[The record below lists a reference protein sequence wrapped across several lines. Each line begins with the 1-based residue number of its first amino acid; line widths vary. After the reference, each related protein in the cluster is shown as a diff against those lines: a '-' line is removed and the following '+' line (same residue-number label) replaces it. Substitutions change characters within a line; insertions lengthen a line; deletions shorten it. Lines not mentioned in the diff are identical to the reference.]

1 MMRDLLL
8 LLADSQFHSGE
19 ELGEALGVTRAA
31 IWKKLKKL
39 ELLGI
44 SLHSV
49 KGRGYRLPH
58 KIELLDQAL
67 LDSAGMNVP
76 IKISFETKSTN
87 DDVKRMIT
95 SGASLPLAVATEIQN
110 QGKGR
115 RGRQWQGGVAK
126 NIMMSFGWRF
136 ENGISVVEGLSLA
149 VGAAVARVLK
159 RNGVESVG
167 LKWPNDVQVDSK
179 KICGVLLEMVAD
191 QDICDVIIGVGLNI
205 SMSEQD
211 MLDVDQP
218 WTDVMQQSSIEV
230 SRNQILAELV
240 CELEQVCKTFDQG
253 DGLAAYLTEWM
264 QQDVLKNQPV
274 TVISGSRE
282 ELGIA
287 RGIDVKGALLFE
299 QDGVVKALYGG
310 EVSVRKQ

>member
-1 MMRDLLL
+1 MRDLLL

-39 ELLGI
+39 ETLGI
-44 SLHSV
+44 KLHSV

-58 KIELLDQAL
+58 EIELLDQAK
-67 LDSAGMNVP
+67 LDGMGLDVP
-76 IKISFETKSTN
+76 IKVCFETKSTN
-87 DDVKRMIT
+87 DDVKKHIA
-95 SGASLPLAVATEIQN
+95 SGAELPVAVATEIQN

-149 VGAAVARVLK
+149 VGAVVARVLK
-159 RNGVESVG
+159 THGVESVG
-167 LKWPNDVQVDSK
+167 LKWPNDVQVEGQ
-179 KICGVLLEMVAD
+179 KICGILLEMVAD
-191 QDICDVIIGVGLNI
+191 QDKCDVIIGVGLNV
-205 SMSEQD
+205 SMTEQD
-211 MLDVDQP
+211 MMEVEQP
-218 WTDVMQQSSIEV
+218 WTDVVQQTSHQV
-230 SRNQILAELV
+230 SRNQILADLV
-240 CELEQVCKTFDQG
+240 SELEVVCKTFEQG

-264 QQDVLKNQPV
+264 QQDVLKNQPIKM
-274 TVISGSRE
+274 ISGKLE

-287 RGIDVKGALLFE
+287 RGIDAKGALLFE
-299 QDGVVKALYGG
+299 QDGIVKALHGG

>member
-1 MMRDLLL
+1 MRDLLL

-44 SLHSV
+44 NLHSV

-67 LDSAGMNVP
+67 LDSAALNVP
-76 IKISFETKSTN
+76 IKICFETKSTN
-87 DDVKRMIT
+87 DDVKKLIT
-95 SGASLPLAVATEIQN
+95 SGADLPVAVATEIQN

-167 LKWPNDVQVDSK
+167 LKWPNDVQVEGK

-205 SMSEQD
+205 SMSEQE
-211 MLDVDQP
+211 MAEIDQP
-218 WTDVMQQSSIEV
+218 WTDVMQQSTIEV

-240 CELEQVCKTFDQG
+240 CELEQVCKTFDRG

-264 QQDVLKNQPV
+264 QQDVLKNQAV
-274 TVISGSRE
+274 KMISGNRE

-287 RGIDVKGALLFE
+287 RGIDAKGALLFE
-299 QDGVVKALYGG
+299 QDGIVKALYGG

>member
-1 MMRDLLL
+1 MRDLLL

-19 ELGEALGVTRAA
+19 ELGESLGVTRAA

-39 ELLGI
+39 ELLGVN
-44 SLHSV
+44 LHSV

-58 KIELLDQAL
+58 KIELLDQVEL
-67 LDSAGMNVP
+67 NNAGLGVP
-76 IKISFETKSTN
+76 VSVCFETKSTN
-87 DDVKRMIT
+87 DDVKKHIT
-95 SGASLPLAVATEIQN
+95 AGEALPFAVATEIQN

-136 ENGISVVEGLSLA
+136 ENGISVIEGLSLA

-159 RNGVESVG
+159 KQGVETVG
-167 LKWPNDVQVDSK
+167 LKWPNDVQVEGK

-191 QDICDVIIGVGLNI
+191 QDVCDVIIGVGLNV
-205 SMSEQD
+205 SMSDQD
-211 MLDVDQP
+211 MSEVDQP
-218 WTDVMQQSSIEV
+218 WTDVMQQTSTDV
-230 SRNQILAELV
+230 SRNQILIDLIT
-240 CELEQVCKTFDQG
+240 ELELVCKTFADG

-274 TVISGSRE
+274 KLISGNRE

-287 RGIDVKGALLFE
+287 RGIDAKGALLFE
-299 QDGVVKALYGG
+299 QDGVIKSLYGG

>member
-1 MMRDLLL
+1 MRDLLL

-39 ELLGI
+39 ETLGI
-44 SLHSV
+44 KLHSV

-58 KIELLDQAL
+58 EIELLDQAQ
-67 LDSAGMNVP
+67 LDGMGLDVP
-76 IKISFETKSTN
+76 IKVCFETKSTN
-87 DDVKRMIT
+87 DDVKKHIA
-95 SGASLPLAVATEIQN
+95 SGAELPVAVATEIQN

-149 VGAAVARVLK
+149 VGAVVARVLK
-159 RNGVESVG
+159 KHGVESVG
-167 LKWPNDVQVDSK
+167 LKWPNDVQVEGR
-179 KICGVLLEMVAD
+179 KICGILLEMVAD
-191 QDICDVIIGVGLNI
+191 QDICDVIIGVGLNV

-211 MLDVDQP
+211 MTEVDQP
-218 WTDVMQQSSIEV
+218 WTDVMQQTTHKV
-230 SRNQILAELV
+230 SRNQILADLV
-240 CELEQVCKTFDQG
+240 SELEIVCKTFDQG

-274 TVISGSRE
+274 KMTSGKLE
-282 ELGIA
+282 ELGVA
-287 RGIDVKGALLFE
+287 RGIDAKGALLFE
-299 QDGVVKALYGG
+299 QDGIVKALHGG

>member
-1 MMRDLLL
+1 MRDLLL

-39 ELLGI
+39 ETLGI
-44 SLHSV
+44 KLHSV

-58 KIELLDQAL
+58 EIELLDQAQ
-67 LDSAGMNVP
+67 LDGVGLDVP
-76 IKISFETKSTN
+76 IKVCFETKSTN
-87 DDVKRMIT
+87 DDVKKHIA
-95 SGASLPLAVATEIQN
+95 SGAELPVAVATEIQN

-136 ENGISVVEGLSLA
+136 DNGISVVEGLSLA
-149 VGAAVARVLK
+149 VGAVVARVLK
-159 RNGVESVG
+159 KHGVESVG
-167 LKWPNDVQVDSK
+167 LKWPNDVQVEGR
-179 KICGVLLEMVAD
+179 KICGILLEMVAD
-191 QDICDVIIGVGLNI
+191 QDICDVIIGVGLNV

-211 MLDVDQP
+211 MTEVDQP
-218 WTDVMQQSSIEV
+218 WTDVMQQTSHKV
-230 SRNQILAELV
+230 SRNQILADLV
-240 CELEQVCKTFDQG
+240 SELEIVCKTFEQG

-274 TVISGSRE
+274 KMTSGKLE
-282 ELGIA
+282 ELGVA
-287 RGIDVKGALLFE
+287 RGIDAKGALLFE
-299 QDGVVKALYGG
+299 QDGIVKALHGG

>member
-1 MMRDLLL
+1 MRDLLF

-44 SLHSV
+44 NLHSV

-67 LDSAGMNVP
+67 LDSAGLNVP
-76 IKISFETKSTN
+76 ITIRFETKSTN
-87 DDVKRMIT
+87 DDVKKLIT
-95 SGASLPLAVATEIQN
+95 SGANLPIAIATEIQN

-167 LKWPNDVQVDSK
+167 LKWPNDVQVEGK

-211 MLDVDQP
+211 MVDIDQP
-218 WTDVMQQSSIEV
+218 WTDVVQQSSIEV

-240 CELEQVCKTFDQG
+240 CELEQVCKTFDRG

-264 QQDVLKNQPV
+264 QQDVLKNQAV
-274 TVISGSRE
+274 KMMSGTRE

-287 RGIDVKGALLFE
+287 RGIDAKGALLFE

>member
-1 MMRDLLL
+1 MRDLLL

-44 SLHSV
+44 NLHSV

-67 LDSAGMNVP
+67 LDSAGLNVP
-76 IKISFETKSTN
+76 ITIRFETKSTN
-87 DDVKRMIT
+87 DDVKKLIT
-95 SGASLPLAVATEIQN
+95 SGANLPIAIATEIQN

-167 LKWPNDVQVDSK
+167 LKWPNDVQVEGK

-211 MLDVDQP
+211 MVDIDQP

-240 CELEQVCKTFDQG
+240 CELEQVCKTFDRG

-264 QQDVLKNQPV
+264 QQDVLKNQAV
-274 TVISGSRE
+274 KMMSGTRE

-287 RGIDVKGALLFE
+287 RGIDAKGALLFE

>member
-1 MMRDLLL
+1 MRDLLL

-39 ELLGI
+39 ETLGI
-44 SLHSV
+44 KLHSV

-58 KIELLDQAL
+58 EIELLDQAQ
-67 LDSAGMNVP
+67 LDGMGLDVP
-76 IKISFETKSTN
+76 IKVCFETKSTN
-87 DDVKRMIT
+87 DDVKKHIA
-95 SGASLPLAVATEIQN
+95 SGAELPVAVATEIQN

-149 VGAAVARVLK
+149 VGAVVARVLK
-159 RNGVESVG
+159 KHGVESVG
-167 LKWPNDVQVDSK
+167 LKWPNDVQVEGR
-179 KICGVLLEMVAD
+179 KICGILLEMVAD
-191 QDICDVIIGVGLNI
+191 QDICDVIIGVGLNV

-211 MLDVDQP
+211 MTEVDQP
-218 WTDVMQQSSIEV
+218 WTDVMQQTTHKV
-230 SRNQILAELV
+230 SRNQILADLV
-240 CELEQVCKTFDQG
+240 SELEIVCKTFEQG

-274 TVISGSRE
+274 KMTSGKLE
-282 ELGIA
+282 ELGVA
-287 RGIDVKGALLFE
+287 RGIDAKGALLFE
-299 QDGVVKALYGG
+299 QDGIVKALHGG

>member
-1 MMRDLLL
+1 MRDLLL

-44 SLHSV
+44 RLHSV

-58 KIELLDQAL
+58 PLELLDQVQ
-67 LDSAGMNVP
+67 LDAASLSVP
-76 IKISFETKSTN
+76 IKVSFETKSTN
-87 DDVKRMIT
+87 DDVKKLIT
-95 SGASLPLAVATEIQN
+95 SGTQLPVVVATEIQN

-115 RGRQWQGGVAK
+115 RGRVWQGGVAK

-136 ENGISVVEGLSLA
+136 ENGISVIEGLSLA
-149 VGAAVARVLK
+149 VGAGVARVLK

-167 LKWPNDVQVDSK
+167 LKWPNDVQVDGK

-191 QDICDVIIGVGLNI
+191 QDICDVIIGVGLNL

-211 MLDVDQP
+211 MTEIDQP
-218 WTDVMQQSSIEV
+218 WTDVMQQTSQAV
-230 SRNQILAELV
+230 SRNQILLDLV
-240 CELEQVCKTFDQG
+240 SELEQVCKTFDQG

-274 TVISGSRE
+274 KLISGNRE
-282 ELGIA
+282 ELGVA
-287 RGIDVKGALLFE
+287 RGIDAKGALLFE
-299 QDGVVKALYGG
+299 QDGIVKSLYGG

>member
-1 MMRDLLL
+1 MRDLLL

-39 ELLGI
+39 ETLGI
-44 SLHSV
+44 KLHSV

-58 KIELLDQAL
+58 EIELLDQSK
-67 LDSAGMNVP
+67 LDGMGLNVP
-76 IKISFETKSTN
+76 IKTCFETKSTN
-87 DDVKRMIT
+87 DDVKKHI
-95 SGASLPLAVATEIQN
+95 SAGASLPVVVATEIQN

-136 ENGISVVEGLSLA
+136 ESGISAIEGLSLA
-149 VGAAVARVLK
+149 VGAVVARVLK
-159 RNGVESVG
+159 KHGVESVG
-167 LKWPNDVQVDSK
+167 LKWPNDVQVEGR
-179 KICGVLLEMVAD
+179 KICGILLEMVAD
-191 QDICDVIIGVGLNI
+191 QDICDVIIGIGLNV

-211 MLDVDQP
+211 MADVEQP
-218 WTDVMQQSSIEV
+218 WTDVRQETSQRV
-230 SRNQILAELV
+230 SRNQILADLV
-240 CELEQVCKTFDQG
+240 SELEIVCQTFDQG

-264 QQDVLKNQPV
+264 QQDVLKNQPIKM
-274 TVISGSRE
+274 ISGKLE
-282 ELGIA
+282 EFGVA
-287 RGIDVKGALLFE
+287 RGIDAKGALLFE
-299 QDGVVKALYGG
+299 QEGVVKALHGG

>member
-44 SLHSV
+44 NLHSV

-87 DDVKRMIT
+87 DDVKKLIT
-95 SGASLPLAVATEIQN
+95 SGASLPVAVATEIQN

-136 ENGISVVEGLSLA
+136 ENGISVV
-149 VGAAVARVLK
+149 
-159 RNGVESVG
+159 VG
-167 LKWPNDVQVDSK
+167 L
-179 KICGVLLEMVAD
+179 
-191 QDICDVIIGVGLNI
+191 
-205 SMSEQD
+205 
-211 MLDVDQP
+211 
-218 WTDVMQQSSIEV
+218 
-230 SRNQILAELV
+230 IL
-240 CELEQVCKTFDQG
+240 
-253 DGLAAYLTEWM
+253 
-264 QQDVLKNQPV
+264 
-274 TVISGSRE
+274 S
-282 ELGIA
+282 
-287 RGIDVKGALLFE
+287 
-299 QDGVVKALYGG
+299 VV
-310 EVSVRKQ
+310 V

>member
-1 MMRDLLL
+1 MRDLLL

-39 ELLGI
+39 ETLGI
-44 SLHSV
+44 KLHSV

-58 KIELLDQAL
+58 EIELLDQAQ
-67 LDSAGMNVP
+67 LDGMGLDVP
-76 IKISFETKSTN
+76 IKVCFETKSTN
-87 DDVKRMIT
+87 DDVKKHIA
-95 SGASLPLAVATEIQN
+95 SGAELPVAVATEIQN

-149 VGAAVARVLK
+149 VGAVVARVLK
-159 RNGVESVG
+159 KHGVESVG
-167 LKWPNDVQVDSK
+167 LKWPNDVQVEGR
-179 KICGVLLEMVAD
+179 KICGILLEMVAD
-191 QDICDVIIGVGLNI
+191 QDICDVIIGVGLNV

-211 MLDVDQP
+211 MTEVDQP
-218 WTDVMQQSSIEV
+218 WTDVMQQTSHKV
-230 SRNQILAELV
+230 SRNQILADLV
-240 CELEQVCKTFDQG
+240 SELEIVCKTFEQG

-274 TVISGSRE
+274 KMTSGKLE
-282 ELGIA
+282 ELGVA
-287 RGIDVKGALLFE
+287 RGIDAKGALLFE
-299 QDGVVKALYGG
+299 QDGIVKALHGG

>member
-1 MMRDLLL
+1 MRDLLL
-8 LLADSQFHSGE
+8 LLADSEFHSGE

-39 ELLGI
+39 ELLGVN
-44 SLHSV
+44 LHSV

-58 KIELLDQAL
+58 KIELLDSQKLNAAEL
-67 LDSAGMNVP
+67 NVP
-76 IKISFETKSTN
+76 ITVCFETKSTN
-87 DDVKRMIT
+87 DDVKKLIT
-95 SGASLPLAVATEIQN
+95 SGVSMPVAIATEIQN

-115 RGRQWQGGVAK
+115 RGRVWQGGVAQ

-136 ENGISVVEGLSLA
+136 ENGISVIEGLSLA

-159 RNGVESVG
+159 QNGVESVG
-167 LKWPNDVQVDSK
+167 LKWPNDVQVEGK

-205 SMSEQD
+205 AMSEQD
-211 MLDVDQP
+211 MAEVDQP
-218 WTDVMQQSSIEV
+218 WTDVLQQSDREI
-230 SRNQILAELV
+230 SRNQILIDLV
-240 CELEQVCKTFDQG
+240 KELEQVCKTFDQG

-274 TVISGSRE
+274 KMISGNRE
-282 ELGIA
+282 ELGVA

-299 QDGVVKALYGG
+299 QDGVVQALYGG

>member
-1 MMRDLLL
+1 MRDLLL

-44 SLHSV
+44 RLHSV
-49 KGRGYRLPH
+49 KGRGYRLPY
-58 KIELLDQAL
+58 KIELLDAKILAQ
-67 LDSAGMNVP
+67 SVAGIP
-76 IKISFETKSTN
+76 ISVCFETKSTN
-87 DDVKRMIT
+87 DDVKQLIN
-95 SGASLPLAVATEIQN
+95 SGAVMPQVVATEIQN

-136 ENGISVVEGLSLA
+136 ENGISVIEGLSLA

-159 RNGVESVG
+159 KHGVESVG
-167 LKWPNDVQVDSK
+167 LKWPNDVQVDGK

-191 QDICDVIIGVGLNI
+191 QDICDVIIGVGLNV

-211 MLDVDQP
+211 MQDIDQP
-218 WTDVMQQSSIEV
+218 WTDVMQQTSEDV
-230 SRNQILAELV
+230 SRNQILADLV
-240 CELEQVCKTFDQG
+240 NELEQVCKTFDKG

-264 QQDVLKNQPV
+264 QQDVLKNQAV
-274 TVISGSRE
+274 RLISGNTE

-287 RGIDVKGALLFE
+287 RGIDAKGALLFE
-299 QDGVVKALYGG
+299 QDGQVKALYGG

>member
-1 MMRDLLL
+1 MRDLLL

-39 ELLGI
+39 ETLGI
-44 SLHSV
+44 KLHSV

-58 KIELLDQAL
+58 EIELLDQAQ
-67 LDSAGMNVP
+67 LDGVGLDVP
-76 IKISFETKSTN
+76 IKVCFETKSTN
-87 DDVKRMIT
+87 DDVKKHIA
-95 SGASLPLAVATEIQN
+95 SGAELPVAVATEIQN

-149 VGAAVARVLK
+149 VGAVVARVLK
-159 RNGVESVG
+159 KHGVESVG
-167 LKWPNDVQVDSK
+167 LKWPNDVQVEGR
-179 KICGVLLEMVAD
+179 KICGILLEMVAD
-191 QDICDVIIGVGLNI
+191 QDICDVIIGVGLNV

-211 MLDVDQP
+211 MTEVDQP
-218 WTDVMQQSSIEV
+218 WTDVMQQTTHKV
-230 SRNQILAELV
+230 SRNQILADLV
-240 CELEQVCKTFDQG
+240 SELEIVCKTFEQG

-274 TVISGSRE
+274 KMTSGKLE
-282 ELGIA
+282 ELGVA
-287 RGIDVKGALLFE
+287 RGIDAKGALLFE
-299 QDGVVKALYGG
+299 QDGIVKALHGG